1 MSRLAAVKKTLANK
15 DIKQLIEN
23 FFSLAILKVFNL
35 ILPFVTLPYL
45 IKTLGFEQYGAIV
58 LALALMQY
66 FQAVTDYGFNLS
78 ATRDIARHRHSKQQL
93 SFIYSKV
100 MASKLVL
107 LAISIS
113 LILPVIFLV
122 PQFQTDRAVFLLML
136 PVLIGH
142 TLFPEWFFRGEEKMR
157 YITVL
162 DLSIKLFFTAGV
174 FVFIHKPEDY
184 WIYPLLNGVGYCVV
198 AVVAHYLV
206 NKHFSTSFIAVGV
219 RQTKT
224 TLKNSF
230 PLFVN
235 QFAPNLYNN
244 TTDFLIGLVLGN
256 YSAGVF
262 GAVRRVTDLLSVF
275 NSVVISVFYPYLNR
289 NFKKFSVFSKLYLT
303 FYLVF
308 SICFVFSLNPMFDF
322 LGIQDNNALTV
333 GVLLIIGLYFRGVN
347 NVYATNYLVIV
358 GKDFL
363 VMTITT
369 ICSLLGM
376 VLGVMLVVN
385 FGMLG
390 GSINIAVIQFL
401 LGFLAFYYYLKH
413 KGKKLL

>member
-78 ATRDIARHRHSKQQL
+78 ATRDIARHRHSKRQL

-100 MASKLVL
+100 MASKLFL
-107 LAISIS
+107 LVISVS
-113 LILPVIFLV
+113 LILPVIFFV
-122 PQFQTDRAVFLLML
+122 PQFQADRAVFLLML

-142 TLFPEWFFRGEEKMR
+142 TLFPEWFFRGVEKMR

-184 WIYPLLNGVGYCVV
+184 WIYPLLNGIGYCVV
-198 AVVAHYLV
+198 AVVAHRLV
-206 NKHFSTSFIAVGV
+206 NKNFSTKFITVGV
-219 RQTKT
+219 KQIKQ
-224 TLKNSF
+224 TLKNGF
-230 PLFVN
+230 PLLVN
-235 QFAPNLYNN
+235 QFLPNLFNN
-244 TTDFLIGLVLGN
+244 TTNFAVGLILGN

-262 GAVRRVTDLLSVF
+262 GAIRQVAQLLTVL
-275 NSVVISVFYPYLNR
+275 NSVTTSVFYPFLSRNKNKFEVYSKIYLLI
-289 NFKKFSVFSKLYLT
+289 FVILT
-303 FYLVF
+303 LVF
-308 SICFVFSLNPMFDF
+308 SISHKFIFRIMNIENVDASNVLYLLVF
-322 LGIQDNNALTV
+322 
-333 GVLLIIGLYFRGVN
+333 GVLSIVIYSI
-347 NVYATNYLVIV
+347 YSTNYLIV
-358 GKDFL
+358 RGYYVL
-363 VMTITT
+363 VMKITAFS
-369 ICSLLGM
+369 SLIGFFAVYPLVKEYGM
-376 VLGVMLVVN
+376 VGGALNILVSQ
-385 FGMLG
+385 GLMG
-390 GSINIAVIQFL
+390 T
-401 LGFLAFYYYLKH
+401 LAFVNYR
-413 KGKKLL
+413 KLRIND

>member
-78 ATRDIARHRHSKQQL
+78 ATRDIARHRHSKRQL

-100 MASKLVL
+100 MASKLFL
-107 LAISIS
+107 LVISVS
-113 LILPVIFLV
+113 LILPVIFFV
-122 PQFQTDRAVFLLML
+122 PQFQADRAVFLLML

-142 TLFPEWFFRGEEKMR
+142 TLFPEWFFRGVEKMR

-184 WIYPLLNGVGYCVV
+184 WIYPLLNGIGYCVV
-198 AVVAHYLV
+198 AVVAHRLV
-206 NKHFSTSFIAVGV
+206 NKNFSTKFITVGV
-219 RQTKT
+219 KQIKQ
-224 TLKNSF
+224 TLKNGF
-230 PLFVN
+230 PLLVN
-235 QFAPNLYNN
+235 QFLPNLFNN
-244 TTDFLIGLVLGN
+244 TTNFAVGLILGN

-262 GAVRRVTDLLSVF
+262 GAIRQVAQLLTVL
-275 NSVVISVFYPYLNR
+275 NSVTTSVFYPFLSRNKNKFEVYSKIYLLI
-289 NFKKFSVFSKLYLT
+289 FVILT
-303 FYLVF
+303 LVF
-308 SICFVFSLNPMFDF
+308 SISHKFIFRIMNIENVDASNVLYLLVF
-322 LGIQDNNALTV
+322 
-333 GVLLIIGLYFRGVN
+333 GVLSIVIYSI
-347 NVYATNYLVIV
+347 YSTNYLIV
-358 GKDFL
+358 RGYYVL
-363 VMTITT
+363 VMKITAFS
-369 ICSLLGM
+369 SLIGFFAVYPLVKEYGM
-376 VLGVMLVVN
+376 VGGALNILVSQ
-385 FGMLG
+385 GLMG
-390 GSINIAVIQFL
+390 T
-401 LGFLAFYYYLKH
+401 LAFVNYRRLRIND
-413 KGKKLL
+413 

>member
-142 TLFPEWFFRGEEKMR
+142 TLFPEWFFRGVEKIDR
-157 YITVL
+157 
-162 DLSIKLFFTAGV
+162 K
-174 FVFIHKPEDY
+174 
-184 WIYPLLNGVGYCVV
+184 
-198 AVVAHYLV
+198 
-206 NKHFSTSFIAVGV
+206 
-219 RQTKT
+219 
-224 TLKNSF
+224 
-230 PLFVN
+230 
-235 QFAPNLYNN
+235 
-244 TTDFLIGLVLGN
+244 
-256 YSAGVF
+256 
-262 GAVRRVTDLLSVF
+262 
-275 NSVVISVFYPYLNR
+275 SVV
-289 NFKKFSVFSKLYLT
+289 
-303 FYLVF
+303 
-308 SICFVFSLNPMFDF
+308 
-322 LGIQDNNALTV
+322 
-333 GVLLIIGLYFRGVN
+333 
-347 NVYATNYLVIV
+347 
-358 GKDFL
+358 
-363 VMTITT
+363 
-369 ICSLLGM
+369 
-376 VLGVMLVVN
+376 
-385 FGMLG
+385 
-390 GSINIAVIQFL
+390 
-401 LGFLAFYYYLKH
+401 
-413 KGKKLL
+413 